1 MPSPL
6 PSHTSLVESRKISKP
21 WSSGSRKAPPM
32 ASFLLAAF
40 CEKERIAVIQGARK
54 MHLDEVPEHITQ
66 KTLPPRPTH
75 QGLKVL
81 EVPVPGDVALGDHV
95 RHVLVD
101 KGVVPALR
109 VGGLRAEE
117 VRVSGVAG
125 DRAGGV
131 LRCRNMRTMARSVLA
146 RGRWMIWGLIPVAR
160 RNMLSGQYAH
170 LGWVDAFWEGRD
182 EGATTFAGMFLGR
195 RPDLISQEGGFQP
208 T

>member
-1 MPSPL
+1 MFGILCMAGIIQHRRAVSSRL

-32 ASFLLAAF
+32 ASFFLAAF

-54 MHLDEVPEHITQ
+54 MHLDDVPEHITQ
-66 KTLPPRPTH
+66 ENPPPGPTH

-81 EVPVPGDVALGDHV
+81 EVPIPGDVALVDHV

-109 VGGLRAEE
+109 VGGLRAEV

-125 DRAGGV
+125 DRPGKA

-160 RNMLSGQYAH
+160 RNMLSG
-170 LGWVDAFWEGRD
+170 R
-182 EGATTFAGMFLGR
+182 
-195 RPDLISQEGGFQP
+195 
-208 T
+208 